1 MTNLWLCWLKPA
13 FFSVKRYC
21 IVALMF
27 FWVLPGVAVAQARPT
42 SLQKPNG
49 TAIIITGAAA
59 KIAQEAA
66 LLQNLYEKGMLK
78 NVVFISGAS
87 SGALNAVMLNA
98 ILEGKLT
105 WKDYK
110 SILGQLSNEKVFKPD
125 GNRLPVN
132 TTPLRNTISSI
143 VCDRLGYRILSDLPI
158 PTSISV
164 VNFKIAPFSDRT
176 YRLCNLKINPESDP
190 SLNLV
195 DVLMASTSIP
205 VIFPPSPIKNVRTIP
220 NVPYYDGGIAA
231 DHVPYQALV
240 EYEKFRGVPVEKV
253 IIVSRKRDTLSVAE
267 ELKQLGVERLGL
279 VERFDISPD
288 AITNRSF
295 FNRLAAMQKEAPE
308 LASKTSVFVPDFEHA
323 YCMFNFNKLQEQ
335 YETTYSWGKHH
346 DPIPLSDYLGKA
358 GVKPVAE
365 VKPQGQLFNF
375 RVISRHLFP

>member
-1 MTNLWLCWLKPA
+1 MRNFRIYWLKPD
-13 FFSVKRYC
+13 FLSTIRSC
-21 IVALMF
+21 TVALM
-27 FWVLPGVAVAQARPT
+27 VSVAMPGAAADPVSLT
-42 SLQKPNG
+42 STQKPNG

-105 WKDYK
+105 WSEYK
-110 SILGQLSNEKVFKPD
+110 NILGQLSNEKIFNQV

-132 TTPLRNTISSI
+132 TNPLRNTISSI
-143 VCDRLGYRILSDLPI
+143 VCDRLGYRTLSDLPI

-205 VIFPPSPIKNVRTIP
+205 VIFPPSPIKNIRTIP

-267 ELKQLGVERLGL
+267 ELQQLGVERLGL
-279 VERFDISPD
+279 LERFNISPD
-288 AITNRSF
+288 AITSRGF
-295 FNRLAAMQKEAPE
+295 FNRLAAMQREAPE
-308 LASKTSVFVPDFEHA
+308 LASKTSVFVPDYEHA

-346 DPIPLSDYLGKA
+346 DPIPLSDYLGKSD
-358 GVKPVAE
+358 VKPTEA
-365 VKPQGQLFNF
+365 VKPQGQLLNF
-375 RVISRHLFP
+375 RVPSRHLFP